1 MVAPSVIVA
10 LVIGFLAGFGFC
22 ALWALCY
29 AAKLSGK
36 PLPSSRP
43 PPRRS

>member
-1 MVAPSVIVA
+1 MVATQILVA

-36 PLPSSRP
+36 VPTGSRA
-43 PPRRS
+43 R